1 MAFYVWGRSYLTSR
15 NISYFRFHLEIIN
28 MKKKIAIIGGGNL
41 GTAIAE
47 GLINSGFIHP
57 DHILITKR
65 NIETLKPLEE
75 KGVLVSNNNVEA
87 VEYADWI
94 IFAVKPFQIREILL
108 QLKPNLQVKRHTLVS
123 VMTGIWI
130 RDLQEI
136 IGNEFTIFRA
146 MPNTAI
152 AIQESITCVCKHNA
166 SVEQVEYIADLF
178 DQLGKTVFIEEK
190 LMDAATVLG
199 ACGTAYAMRYIR
211 ANIQGGIEIG
221 FDAATASL
229 IAAQTVK
236 GAAELLLTKHTH
248 PEQEIDKVT
257 TPKGCTIAGL
267 NEMEHQ
273 GFSSSLIKGV
283 VTSYNKIVND
293 M

>member
-1 MAFYVWGRSYLTSR
+1 MS
-15 NISYFRFHLEIIN
+15 
-28 MKKKIAIIGGGNL
+28 KKIAIIGGGNL

-47 GLINSGFIHP
+47 GLINSGFEQPQNI
-57 DHILITKR
+57 IITKR
-65 NIETLKPLEE
+65 NVSTLQSLKD
-75 KGVLVSNNNVEA
+75 KGANISSDNNEA
-87 VEYADWI
+87 ANFADYI
-94 IFAVKPFQIREILL
+94 ILAVKPFQIKEVLEKLQSALNPQKHVLISVVTGVWVKDMQEIL
-108 QLKPNLQVKRHTLVS
+108 
-123 VMTGIWI
+123 
-130 RDLQEI
+130 
-136 IGNEFTIFRA
+136 GNEFSIFRS

-152 AIQESITCVCKHNA
+152 AIQQSMTCISADNA
-166 SVEQVEYIADLF
+166 SQEQITYVTELF
-178 DQLGKTVFIEEK
+178 NQLGKSVFIEEK
-190 LMDAATVLG
+190 LMDAATVLA

-221 FDAATASL
+221 FSAATASL

-236 GAAELLLTKHTH
+236 GAAELLLQKNTH

-273 GFSSSLIKGV
+273 GFSSSLIKGI
-283 VTSYNKIVND
+283 VTSYKKIVND

>member
-1 MAFYVWGRSYLTSR
+1 M
-15 NISYFRFHLEIIN
+15 N
-28 MKKKIAIIGGGNL
+28 KKIAIIGGGNL

-47 GLINSGFIHP
+47 GLMKSGFSEPSDI
-57 DHILITKR
+57 IVTKR
-65 NIETLKPLEE
+65 NIATLHSLSEI
-75 KGVLVSNNNVEA
+75 GVHVTDNNSKAVADSELVVL
-87 VEYADWI
+87 
-94 IFAVKPFQIREILL
+94 AVKPFQVKEVL
-108 QLKPNLQVKRHTLVS
+108 QGIKDHLTEKHILVS
-123 VMTGIWI
+123 VVTGVYIADI
-130 RDLQEI
+130 EEVVSKRLPV
-136 IGNEFTIFRA
+136 FRS

-152 AIQESITCVCKHNA
+152 AIRESMTCISYTNA
-166 SVEQVEYIADLF
+166 SPDDIKFVHDLF
-178 DQLGKTVFIEEK
+178 SRLGKVTTIDEK
-190 LMDAATVLG
+190 LMNAATVLG

-236 GAAELLLTKHTH
+236 GAAELLLQKNSH

-273 GFSSSLIKGV
+273 GFSSSLIKGIA
-283 VTSYNKIVND
+283 TSYNKIAND
-293 M
+293 

>member
-1 MAFYVWGRSYLTSR
+1 M
-15 NISYFRFHLEIIN
+15 NH
-28 MKKKIAIIGGGNL
+28 KIAIIGGGNL

-47 GLINSGFIHP
+47 GLLSSGFIAP
-57 DHILITKR
+57 EQIIITKR
-65 NIETLKPLEE
+65 NTATLASLAE
-75 KGVLVSNNNVEA
+75 KGVIVSSDNAYAVQEA
-87 VEYADWI
+87 KWVL
-94 IFAVKPFQIREILL
+94 FAVKPFQVKEILES
-108 QLKPNLQVKRHTLVS
+108 LKPLLDPGKHSLIS
-123 VMTGIWI
+123 VITGIWMKDI
-130 RDLQEI
+130 REVLGDGFPL
-136 IGNEFTIFRA
+136 FRA

-152 AIQESITCVCKHNA
+152 AIRESITCICSSNA
-166 SVEQVEYIADLF
+166 GAEEASYVASLF
-178 DQLGKTVFIEEK
+178 NVLGKTVFIEEK

-221 FDAATASL
+221 FDAKTAAL

-236 GAAELLLTKHTH
+236 GAAELLLTRNTH

-273 GFSSSLIKGV
+273 GFSSSLIRGL
-283 VTSYNKIVND
+283 VTSYRKITTD

>member
-1 MAFYVWGRSYLTSR
+1 MIAAITPPGVMAFLYKYIGEM
-15 NISYFRFHLEIIN
+15 N
-28 MKKKIAIIGGGNL
+28 KKIAIIGGGNL
-41 GTAIAE
+41 GISIAE
-47 GLINSGFIHP
+47 GLLAGSFTAAGN
-57 DHILITKR
+57 ITVTRR
-65 NIETLKPLEE
+65 NITLLQPLQQ
-75 KGVLVSNNNVEA
+75 KGVKVTSDNLEA
-87 VEYADWI
+87 AGAADVI
-94 IFAVKPFQIREILL
+94 LLAVKPFQTRDVIREVASVVGAGKILIS
-108 QLKPNLQVKRHTLVS
+108 VVTGVTLS
-123 VMTGIWI
+123 EMAEELTG
-130 RDLQEI
+130 DPAL
-136 IGNEFTIFRA
+136 FRA

-152 AIQESITCVCKHNA
+152 AIRQSMTCISYSKA
-166 SVEQVEYIADLF
+166 DQQQVDWVTGLF
-178 DQLGKTVFIEEK
+178 NQLGRVAIIDEK

-236 GAAELLLTKHTH
+236 GAAELLLTRGSH

-273 GFSSSLIKGV
+273 GFSSSLIKGIV
-283 VTSYNKIVND
+283 ASYVKIR
-293 M
+293 

>member
-1 MAFYVWGRSYLTSR
+1 M
-15 NISYFRFHLEIIN
+15 N
-28 MKKKIAIIGGGNL
+28 KKIAIIGGGNL

-47 GLINSGFIHP
+47 GLMISGFSEAKDI
-57 DHILITKR
+57 IITKR
-65 NIETLKPLEE
+65 NVQTLQPLAE
-75 KGVLVSNNNVEA
+75 KGVKISDNNSNAVAESELV
-87 VEYADWI
+87 I
-94 IFAVKPFQIREILL
+94 LAVKPFQVKDVL
-108 QLKPNLQVKRHTLVS
+108 QGIKDHLTDKHILVS
-123 VMTGIWI
+123 VVTGVYIADI
-130 RDLQEI
+130 EEVISKKLPV
-136 IGNEFTIFRA
+136 FRS

-152 AIQESITCVCKHNA
+152 AIRESMTCVSYTNA
-166 SVEQVEYIADLF
+166 SASDVRFVNDLF
-178 DQLGKTVFIEEK
+178 SRLGKVTTIDEK
-190 LMDAATVLG
+190 LMNAATVLG

-236 GAAELLLTKHTH
+236 GAAELLLQKKTH

-273 GFSSSLIKGV
+273 GFSSSLIKGIA
-283 VTSYNKIVND
+283 TSYNKIAND
-293 M
+293 

>member
-1 MAFYVWGRSYLTSR
+1 MS
-15 NISYFRFHLEIIN
+15 
-28 MKKKIAIIGGGNL
+28 KKIAIIGGGNL

-47 GLINSGFIHP
+47 GLISSGFVQP
-57 DHILITKR
+57 KHIIVTKR
-65 NIETLKPLEE
+65 NIATLQPLEE
-75 KGVLVSNNNVEA
+75 KGVLVSNNNSEA
-87 VEYADWI
+87 VKFADWVI
-94 IFAVKPFQIREILL
+94 LAVKPFQVKEILEQL
-108 QLKPNLQVKRHTLVS
+108 QPDLDPKKHVLISVITGVWIKDMQEVVGEAFTL
-123 VMTGIWI
+123 
-130 RDLQEI
+130 
-136 IGNEFTIFRA
+136 FRA

-152 AIQESITCVCKHNA
+152 AIRESITCICKYNA
-166 SVEQVEYIADLF
+166 AKEQEQYVKDLF
-178 DQLGKTVFIEEK
+178 DQLGKTVIIEEK

-236 GAAELLLTKHTH
+236 GAAELLLTRHTH

-283 VTSYNKIVND
+283 VTSYKKIVND